1 MTLTDIGAN
10 LSSPAFSADRDAVL
24 ARARAAGVTTIIVTG
39 TSPEDNAAA
48 LELSH
53 AHPGFL
59 YATAGLHPHL
69 ADRFS
74 AELAEGIRTLLQAPE
89 VVAAGEMGLDFHRD
103 LSPRPAQERA
113 FEEQLAIAAD
123 VGKPVF
129 LHQRDAHARFLP
141 LLRSYRDRLVDA
153 VVHCFTDQ
161 RAALYDYLDLGLSI
175 GITGWI
181 CDRKRGAALRELVS
195 AIPAERL
202 MIETDAPY
210 LLPPEARKQAQGRR
224 NEPAFLPAVL
234 AGIAG
239 ERLETVEAL
248 AAITHDNARR
258 FFRLPARTGH
268 KQPGR

>member
-1 MTLTDIGAN
+1 MHLTDIGAN
-10 LSSPAFSADRDAVL
+10 LSSTAFSHDREAVL
-24 ARARAAGVTTIIVTG
+24 ERARAAGVTTIIVTG

-48 LELSH
+48 LELAR

-69 ADRFS
+69 ADRYN
-74 AELAEGIRTLLQAPE
+74 ATVARTLADTLQAPE

-113 FEEQLAIAAD
+113 FEEQLAIAAACA
-123 VGKPVF
+123 KPVF
-129 LHQRDAHARFLP
+129 LHQREAHERFLP
-141 LLRSYRDRLVDA
+141 LLRSYRDSLVDG

-161 RAALYDYLDLGLSI
+161 RTALYAYLDLGLFI

-181 CDRKRGAALRELVS
+181 CDRKRGAGLRELVS

-210 LLPPEARKQAQGRR
+210 LLPPEAKPQAQGRR

-234 AGIAG
+234 ASIAR
-239 ERLETVEAL
+239 ERPEPLEAL
-248 AAITHDNARR
+248 AAITQENAHR
-258 FFRLPARTGH
+258 FFRLPAVSQTTAS
-268 KQPGR
+268 